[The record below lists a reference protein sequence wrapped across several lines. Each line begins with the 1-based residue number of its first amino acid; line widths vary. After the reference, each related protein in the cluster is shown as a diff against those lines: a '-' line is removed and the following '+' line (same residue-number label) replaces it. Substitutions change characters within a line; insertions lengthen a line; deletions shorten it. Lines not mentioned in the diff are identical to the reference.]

1 MRTVTEKQLIMDLET
16 VIAITTDFSLE
27 LMEGRMKAES
37 TTNRIRAV
45 LCVQAVWRSFLK
57 CLLRSTSPS
66 FNAS

>member
-45 LCVQAVWRSFLK
+45 LCVQAV
-57 CLLRSTSPS
+57 
-66 FNAS
+66 